1 MSAYAVGQVVYLL
14 QTKSLSV
21 VPVQVAEQITKNT
34 LVGSETVYNVKIPGK
49 EKMLDLSSFDGE
61 VFENLSDVKDH
72 MITNIT
78 YNIEKMISQASEIA
92 KQSFPEAESKVVVPE
107 SVTPI
112 TTTSEKVQVDLGNG
126 TLANVS
132 LPPEFRDQ

>member
-1 MSAYAVGQVVYLL
+1 MPAYAVGQVVYLL

-78 YNIEKMISQASEIA
+78 YNIEKMINQASEIA
-92 KQSFPEAESKVVVPE
+92 KQHFPDTESSVLVPE
-107 SVTPI
+107 SVTE
-112 TTTSEKVQVDLGNG
+112 TTLPSEKVQVDLGNG
-126 TLANVS
+126 KVANVS
-132 LPPEFRDQ
+132 LPPEFRE

>member
-1 MSAYAVGQVVYLL
+1 M
-14 QTKSLSV
+14 
-21 VPVQVAEQITKNT
+21 PVQVAEQITKNT

-78 YNIEKMISQASEIA
+78 YNIEKMINQASEIA
-92 KQSFPEAESKVVVPE
+92 KQHFPDTESSVLVPE
-107 SVTPI
+107 SVTE
-112 TTTSEKVQVDLGNG
+112 TTLPSEKVQVDLGNG
-126 TLANVS
+126 KVANVS
-132 LPPEFRDQ
+132 LPPEFRE